1 MRHCTVCQL
10 TCAGEGGEVV
20 ACLAI
25 EETGVSKPPHVLCL
39 DLCTVESTLH
49 QHPHKQ
55 REEVCGEGGREGG
68 RMGGR
73 VRGRIGGWRGKRI

>member
-10 TCAGEGGEVV
+10 TGTGEGGEVV

-39 DLCTVESTLH
+39 DLCTVEPTLH

-55 REEVCGEGGREGG
+55 REEVCGREGGREGREG
-68 RMGGR
+68 ERER
-73 VRGRIGGWRGKRI
+73 KR

>member
-1 MRHCTVCQL
+1 MCQL

-20 ACLAI
+20 ACLTI

-49 QHPHKQ
+49 QNPHKQ
-55 REEVCGEGGREGG
+55 REEVCGEGGGREGG
-68 RMGGR
+68 WEGG
-73 VRGRIGGWRGKRI
+73 

>member
-1 MRHCTVCQL
+1 MRHCTVCPL

-25 EETGVSKPPHVLCL
+25 EETGMSKPPHVLCL

-55 REEVCGEGGREGG
+55 REEVCGEGGREDE
-68 RMGGR
+68 REDGR
-73 VRGRIGGWRGKRI
+73 VEREKDMTIL